1 MLSKLKY
8 MPVALSGLALGIY
21 NLGVLWSLITNLLFP
36 VYFFTVISLFLL
48 IKIVLK
54 NIFHFKHFLEELKNP
69 IIGSFIPTLSMA
81 IMGISS
87 ITKNLELSKYFW
99 FIGFLLHIIF
109 LISFIY
115 YRVILKDYY
124 KFIPSWFI
132 PPIGL
137 VVSVI
142 SGEAFGF
149 SFFTKYILYSAMLL
163 LIIMFPI
170 MIYRIIF
177 LHIMKKNIMP
187 TFAII
192 GAPINLCLA
201 AYLSIPINHNTLL
214 LDFLSITGLLS
225 TLMVYLS
232 IFHLKKLDFTPLFAS
247 YTFPLAIAG
256 IAMFKY
262 SRYLSDNMLQNS
274 NLWYAISLVETFI
287 ATCMIFYIFYNMMKY
302 VIKMFKIN

>member
-8 MPVALSGLALGIY
+8 MPVAISGLALGIY

-149 SFFTKYILYSAMLL
+149 SFFTQYILYSAILL

-187 TFAII
+187 TFSII

-232 IFHLKKLDFTPLFAS
+232 IFHLKKLDFTKLIS
-247 YTFPLAIAG
+247 YSSSAN
-256 IAMFKY
+256 Y
-262 SRYLSDNMLQNS
+262 SLSFF
-274 NLWYAISLVETFI
+274 ISCSSISFNFYFSFI
-287 ATCMIFYIFYNMMKY
+287 SIPVLNF
-302 VIKMFKIN
+302 